1 MPCMRAALRV
11 LCVLVAALGGWA
23 GVISLWPM
31 RGASDAVAKARACGA
46 SGCPRPKVD
55 TRLRRRVAMAAA
67 AGRVLRA
74 GLDTPAGTLARRS
87 GASVWVQFVAMV
99 FCTHVR
105 CLLLPLSLTA
115 FGAARLAG
123 EGGRGGSSGWARGV
137 VAASSQT
144 RQPWASW
151 PRSSGLRKSRTAF
164 LICVAVSAG
173 GHMLARASIWR
184 TAACSAAAKS
194 IAALIHVAERPS
206 GEGEGVADSAH
217 GAQRTASTI
226 RLCFVSVAAGD
237 SRRSACASNALRD
250 SSATWHSSAHAAK
263 GSARGVTSSFDRV
276 GVGSLCAN

>member
-31 RGASDAVAKARACGA
+31 RGASDAVAKAHACGA
-46 SGCPRPKVD
+46 SGCPRPAVD

-67 AGRVLRA
+67 EGRVLRA

-123 EGGRGGSSGWARGV
+123 EGGRGGVRVGHAASLLLPPRPGSRGHPGHA
-137 VAASSQT
+137 VAAS
-144 RQPWASW
+144 AS
-151 PRSSGLRKSRTAF
+151 R
-164 LICVAVSAG
+164 V
-173 GHMLARASIWR
+173 
-184 TAACSAAAKS
+184 
-194 IAALIHVAERPS
+194 
-206 GEGEGVADSAH
+206 
-217 GAQRTASTI
+217 
-226 RLCFVSVAAGD
+226 RLF
-237 SRRSACASNALRD
+237 
-250 SSATWHSSAHAAK
+250 
-263 GSARGVTSSFDRV
+263 
-276 GVGSLCAN
+276 